1 MCETCR
7 ESDKLLRIGD
17 SFSFIEYVDTF
28 KYLGHFITN
37 DLSDVADIQR
47 EMRNMFVRT
56 NILIRRFG
64 KCSMNV
70 KAMLFKAYCLEVGCL

>member
-1 MCETCR
+1 MSSR
-7 ESDKLLRIGD
+7 APP
-17 SFSFIEYVDTF
+17 VV
-28 KYLGHFITN
+28 YLSSAQSMNIITN
-37 DLSDVADIQR
+37 DLSDVANIQR

-70 KAMLFKAYCLEVGCL
+70 KAMLFKAYCLGVYDIALWKVFTQESIN